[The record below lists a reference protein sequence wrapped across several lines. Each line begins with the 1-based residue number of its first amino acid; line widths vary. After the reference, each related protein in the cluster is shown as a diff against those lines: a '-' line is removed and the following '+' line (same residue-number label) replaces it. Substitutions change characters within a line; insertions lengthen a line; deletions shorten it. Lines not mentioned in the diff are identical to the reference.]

1 MANQSIKKPAP
12 PPAQTIRNG
21 VKQDDYTP
29 RVKKAEKKFN
39 FSVKS
44 FQRLWQGLTA

>member
-21 VKQDDYTP
+21 VKQEDYVP
-29 RVKKAEKKFN
+29 REKKETKKFN
-39 FSVKS
+39 FSIEGFKS
-44 FQRLWQGLTA
+44 LLQGLSA